1 MAKKMFESKASGT
14 PAFRFMDYGGKRKGA
29 GRKAKRHADGSR
41 AEPSH
46 AKRPRFTKSRPLHI
60 TLEMAE
66 DVPNLR
72 AANLAP
78 VVSDAIGRANERED
92 FRVVHFCLLGTHMH
106 LICEA
111 DGPAMLA
118 SGMKSL
124 SGTIAKAINKRLGRK
139 GRVIASRYHLHVL
152 RTKTEVRHAVRYV
165 LRNAERHGLHD
176 AWRGWGGPDSL
187 GVPRPDPLSTAVWFP
202 YWAERELIV
211 APTQIPASVV
221 RPAQCYL
228 MKLAFE
234 DAPLSFAEPMERA
247 SVRAATG
254 TPQRGSAAGTRAK
267 EVERWQEVGAP
278 PNQDSLRRQ
287 AVM

>member
-1 MAKKMFESKASGT
+1 MAKKMFESRASGT

-46 AKRPRFTKSRPLHI
+46 AKRPRFTKSRPLRI

-78 VVSDAIGRANERED
+78 VVSDVIGRANERED
-92 FRVVHFCLLGTHMH
+92 FRVVHSCLLGTHIH

-124 SGTIAKAINKRLGRK
+124 SGTMAKAINKRLGRK
-139 GRVIASRYHLHVL
+139 GRVIARRYYLHVL
-152 RTKTEVRHAVRYV
+152 RTKTEVRHAVQYV

-176 AWRGWGGPDSL
+176 AWPGWGRPDSL
-187 GVPRPDPLSTAVWFP
+187 GMPRPDLSTAVWFP
-202 YWAERELIV
+202 YWAERELLV

-221 RPAQCYL
+221 RPAQCHL

-234 DAPLSFAEPMERA
+234 DAPLSFAEPMGRTP
-247 SVRAATG
+247 VRMATG
-254 TPQRGSAAGTRAK
+254 TPH
-267 EVERWQEVGAP
+267 
-278 PNQDSLRRQ
+278 
-287 AVM
+287 